1 MSVRYPWPTFDGEWL
16 CGINEIECD
25 LPDAK
30 PAVDSDSFRMSLAEV
45 GDWATLSFTLT
56 ARTDEKRPKGL
67 DGTLTG
73 YALLSC
79 SSTRIRV
86 PFPLSPRDENPNE
99 LQGTIDIS
107 RDDLAGTAT
116 LVAEIAS
123 EYHGSPRI
131 VGRSIPWTIVVE
143 AGSAPVKPGQPPI
156 SQSWIDFRAPDSPL
170 VARQSPDA
178 PAVLDLS
185 AAKPM
190 LLLNSAI
197 PGFQDLLSSET
208 AKLERR
214 RTRELLGSQIARYTL
229 ATLFRAAAVEIASED
244 DEPVAPSDPLF
255 RQVCEAVAD
264 TIPHFASVDEL
275 YRRLHDSHGKR
286 AESADLWTH
295 IDVAIDALAD
305 VPNTLAMVTEEIR
318 RG

>member
-1 MSVRYPWPTFDGEWL
+1 MPGEFTSKHIKPWMPRPGITVPDDVQPLLRPADRNVDQIRFR
-16 CGINEIECD
+16 CG
-25 LPDAK
+25 P
-30 PAVDSDSFRMSLAEV
+30 
-45 GDWATLSFTLT
+45 
-56 ARTDEKRPKGL
+56 
-67 DGTLTG
+67 
-73 YALLSC
+73 
-79 SSTRIRV
+79 
-86 PFPLSPRDENPNE
+86 PFGS
-99 LQGTIDIS
+99 
-107 RDDLAGTAT
+107 T
-116 LVAEIAS
+116 LVTEVAS
-123 EYHGSPRI
+123 VHGGAPRV

-143 AGSAPVKPGQPPI
+143 PGSAPVKPGQPPI
-156 SQSWIDFRAPDSPL
+156 SQSWIDFGAPDSPL

-185 AAKPM
+185 AARPM

-244 DEPVAPSDPLF
+244 DEPSPPSDPLF

-275 YRRLHDSHGKR
+275 YQRLHDSHGKR
-286 AESADLWTH
+286 AESAELWTH
-295 IDVAIDALAD
+295 IDVAIDVLAG